1 MKKWRKMAR
10 WARARGEKLAVLAE
24 RGARIW
30 AAHWVLIV
38 GSFLVFCSV
47 LLKWVEFPLSQ
58 NLSGLRLPLL
68 RNVGLIAHV
77 YLLSFGLFAIGVL
90 TMGLVLL
97 RLSGSCLAL
106 AAAILIT
113 LFVMVPSQI
122 AFQQPALLHRLSD
135 EDQKVPLITLFTK
148 NYLPR
153 NLGPAET
160 IPKQLVL
167 YTAWGRFLAACSFLR
182 IGWYCFGFGSVL
194 VAAYSISRLR
204 GERMPTVLALICLPV
219 GALLI
224 LATPSAIGQ
233 YYFTAASTA
242 KAHGNNQSAIVDYRK
257 AMQWDQWWA
266 QDIDTY
272 STIGEL
278 QKQAGMAEDSPER
291 HIRRAIELKQASQY
305 ELAIFE
311 FNKAADGTGTLAQA
325 AKREFARTRADLGLA
340 LYRAG
345 SIGGAVTNWEQ
356 ALEEDP
362 SQLYILPYLAR
373 GNYEVG
379 RYQAA
384 LDVIARL
391 LKIVVNHPP
400 MLANAY
406 SLGGDSYAKLDQ
418 MAEARRYYSL
428 AVVADNI
435 LNYWALSRL
444 AGQ

>member
-1 MKKWRKMAR
+1 MKKWEKLAI
-10 WARARGEKLAVLAE
+10 WAQARGEKLGALAE
-24 RGARIW
+24 RGASVW

-38 GSFLVFCSV
+38 GSFLIFCSV
-47 LLKWVEFPLSQ
+47 PLKWVEFPLSQ

-68 RNVGLIAHV
+68 RDVGLIAHV

-90 TMGLVLL
+90 TMGLVLR

-122 AFQQPALLHRLSD
+122 TFQQPALLRRLSD

-224 LATPSAIGQ
+224 VATPSAIGQ

-257 AMQWDQWWA
+257 AMQWDQWYA

-272 STIGEL
+272 SIIGEL

-291 HIRRAIELKQASQY
+291 HIRRAIELRQASQY

-325 AKREFARTRADLGLA
+325 ARRESARTRADLGLA

-345 SIGGAVTNWEQ
+345 SIGGAVTSWEQ
-356 ALEEDP
+356 ALAEDP

-406 SLGGDSYAKLDQ
+406 SLGGDSYAKLDR
-418 MAEARRYYSL
+418 MVEARRYYSL

>member
-1 MKKWRKMAR
+1 MKKWRKLAP
-10 WARARGEKLAVLAE
+10 WARARGEKLGTLAE

-47 LLKWVEFPLSQ
+47 LLKWVEFPLTQ

-68 RNVGLIAHV
+68 RDVGLIAHV
-77 YLLSFGLFAIGVL
+77 YLLSFGLLAIGVL

-122 AFQQPALLHRLSD
+122 TFQQPALLRRLSD
-135 EDQKVPLITLFTK
+135 EDQNVPLITLFTK

-233 YYFTAASTA
+233 YYLTAASTA

-257 AMQWDQWWA
+257 AMQWDEWYA

-278 QKQAGMAEDSPER
+278 QKQAGVAEDSPER

-311 FNKAADGTGTLAQA
+311 FNKAADGTGALAQA
-325 AKREFARTRADLGLA
+325 AKRESARTRADLGLA

-356 ALEEDP
+356 ALAEDP

-384 LDVIARL
+384 LDVIAHL

-406 SLGGDSYAKLDQ
+406 SLGGDSYAKLDR
-418 MAEARRYYSL
+418 MVEARRYYSL
-428 AVVADNI
+428 AALADNI